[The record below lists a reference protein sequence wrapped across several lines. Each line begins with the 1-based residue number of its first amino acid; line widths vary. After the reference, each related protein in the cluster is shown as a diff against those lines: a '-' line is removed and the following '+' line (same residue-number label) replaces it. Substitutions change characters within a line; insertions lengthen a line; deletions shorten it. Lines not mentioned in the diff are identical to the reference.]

1 MESALSSSPAAER
14 CARAPCRAT
23 RRIDE
28 LMGQLE
34 SACKVV
40 GDTDLADKFAASRET
55 IRHGIMFAASLF
67 I

>member
-1 MESALSSSPAAER
+1 
-14 CARAPCRAT
+14 
-23 RRIDE
+23 
-28 LMGQLE
+28 MGQLE